1 MSPSFDILMSPSYP
15 FLSFVFASFI
25 LLTMVFLLTAR
36 TLLLA
41 FLFYSH
47 CSLCSIL
54 FPENLLNSYFM
65 TRIL

>member
-1 MSPSFDILMSPSYP
+1 MSPSFDILMSSYP
-15 FLSFVFASFI
+15 FLYFVFASFI
-25 LLTMVFLLTAR
+25 LLTMVFLMTAR

-41 FLFYSH
+41 FLFCIH
-47 CSLCSIL
+47 CGLCSIF